1 MPGKGKA
8 MATFGI
14 RFLDHLAPARTLVE
28 WAVLAEQKGFD
39 FCWFP
44 HDILCKN
51 TWIMT
56 TAVAM
61 VTEKIRI
68 GSVGTNPYTT
78 DPAEIATYVATLDEL
93 SKGRAVLG
101 LGLHTEKMV
110 EWLGIKVKDMMTRTR
125 ESIEIVRRLLRGE
138 VVAYQGDEFHWS
150 DQCYLRFKP
159 YRDRVP
165 IYACGFGKD
174 YLSLT
179 GEIGDGSLPMAT
191 PPESAGLMVKA
202 IHDGLRRSGRKP
214 GDIDITGCAWFSVS
228 DSEEAAQD
236 TIRRIIA
243 YFGPY
248 LEEEALNTIGLSVK
262 DFDRIKT
269 RISEGQYAEAE
280 SLVTERM
287 LGLALVG
294 TPKQVI
300 PRIERLLESG
310 ITQVSVGGP
319 LGPDPRKTIELLGD
333 RVIPYFR

>member
-1 MPGKGKA
+1 

-14 RFLDHLAPARTLVE
+14 RFLDHLAPAKTLVE

-44 HDILCKN
+44 HDIFCKN

-61 VTEKIRI
+61 VTERIRI
-68 GSVGTNPYTT
+68 GSVGTNPYTA
-78 DPAEIATYVATLDEL
+78 DPSEIATYLATLDEL

-125 ESIEIVRRLLRGE
+125 EATEIIRLLLKRG
-138 VVAYQGDEFHWS
+138 VAAYQGKQFQWT

-159 YRDRVP
+159 YRDHVP
-165 IYACGFGKD
+165 IYACGFGHG
-174 YLSLT
+174 YLALT
-179 GEIGDGSLPMAT
+179 GEIGDGSLPMVT
-191 PPESAGLMVKA
+191 PPESAKRMVNA
-202 IHDGLRRSGRKP
+202 IYEGLRKSGRKP
-214 GDIDITGCAWFSVS
+214 GDIDIAGCAWFSVS
-228 DSEEAAQD
+228 DSEKAAQD
-236 TIRRIIA
+236 TMRKIIA

-248 LEEEALNTIGLSVK
+248 LEEEALNTIELSGK
-262 DFDRIKT
+262 DFDQIKAL
-269 RISEGQYAEAE
+269 IFEGHYAEAE
-280 SLVTERM
+280 SIVTERM
-287 LGLALVG
+287 LGLAVVG

-300 PRIERLLESG
+300 PRIERLFEAG
-310 ITQVSVGGP
+310 ITQVNIGGP

-333 RVIPYFR
+333 HVIPYFR

>member
-1 MPGKGKA
+1 

-14 RFLDHLAPARTLVE
+14 RFLDHLAPAKTLVE

-44 HDILCKN
+44 HDIFCKN

-61 VTEKIRI
+61 VTERIRI

-78 DPAEIATYVATLDEL
+78 DPSEIATYLATLDEL

-110 EWLGIKVKDMMTRTR
+110 EWLGITVKDMMARTR
-125 ESIEIVRRLLRGE
+125 EATDIIRLLLKKQ
-138 VVAYQGDEFHWS
+138 VAAHQGKEFQWT

-159 YRDRVP
+159 YREHVP
-165 IYACGFGKD
+165 IYGCGFGAG
-174 YLSLT
+174 YLALT
-179 GEIGDGSLPMAT
+179 GEIGDGSLPMTT
-191 PPESAGLMVKA
+191 PPESAKHMVNA
-202 IHDGLRRSGRKP
+202 IYEGLRKSGRKP
-214 GDIDITGCAWFSVS
+214 GDIDIAGCAWFSVS
-228 DSEEAAQD
+228 DNEKAAQD
-236 TIRRIIA
+236 TIRKIIA
-243 YFGPY
+243 YFGSY
-248 LEEEALNTIGLSVK
+248 LEEEALNTIGLSIK

-269 RISEGQYAEAE
+269 LISRGQYGEAE
-280 SLVTERM
+280 SLVTDRM
-287 LGLALVG
+287 LELAVVG

-300 PRIERLLESG
+300 PRIERLFEAG
-310 ITQVSVGGP
+310 ITQVNIGGP

-333 RVIPYFR
+333 HVLPYFR